1 MQLLLILPLLAI
13 VIDIVTLLILNHT
26 FMKNK
31 NMALVGLGFV
41 FIAGLSFIGG
51 IKYQQSKQSPS
62 VGAPFDTNGQF
73 AGSGRIMNRQTGNR
87 MGFRP
92 NSGEI
97 ISADANSIT
106 IKLQDGSSKIIL
118 LTSKTT
124 INKATTATISE
135 LVAGERVTII
145 GQDNT
150 DGSISA
156 QSIQLNPVNRN
167 VSPQPQQ

>member
-1 MQLLLILPLLAI
+1 M
-13 VIDIVTLLILNHT
+13 N
-26 FMKNK
+26 NK
-31 NMALVGLGFV
+31 NIALVGLGFV
-41 FIAGLSFIGG
+41 AIAGLSFFGG
-51 IKYQQSKQSPS
+51 LKYQQNKQYVSISPS
-62 VGAPFDTNGQF
+62 SGTNGQF
-73 AGSGRIMNRQTGNR
+73 AGRGQTNSRQTGNR

-118 LTSKTT
+118 LTSKTI

-145 GQDNT
+145 GQDNS
-150 DGSISA
+150 DGSINA
-156 QSIQLNPVNRN
+156 QNIQVNPILKDIT
-167 VSPQPQQ
+167 PPQQQK